1 MLNTHINQSYLNIAI
16 NTSTWEENTTMRTKH
31 SDGMTWVAAIP
42 HIVKLIPVWPKVRIG
57 TTVDPMAFAQ
67 FFC

>member
-1 MLNTHINQSYLNIAI
+1 
-16 NTSTWEENTTMRTKH
+16 MRTKH

-42 HIVKLIPVWPKVRIG
+42 HRVKLIPVWPKVRIG